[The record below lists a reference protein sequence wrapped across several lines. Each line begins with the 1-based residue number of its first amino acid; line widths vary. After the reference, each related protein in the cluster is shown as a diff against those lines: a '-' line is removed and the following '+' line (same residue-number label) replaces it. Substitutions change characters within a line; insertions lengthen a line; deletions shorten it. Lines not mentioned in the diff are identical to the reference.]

1 MAEWLF
7 EGGIGEDRA
16 LLVER
21 GQVLAARVDWPG
33 SVRAGTIADA
43 KLVSKISGLRRGLA
57 VLADGTE
64 VLVDKLPPEVT
75 EGQTVRIE
83 ITRTALAERGRFK
96 LAQGRPA
103 PAGSEDAAGPDLLA
117 TLRKTGRKVQVC
129 RPGDGVF
136 ADFGW
141 DEIVE
146 EALSGAVAFAGGSL
160 LVSATP
166 AMTLIDIDIDGDLP
180 SARLAL
186 AAIPAIAE
194 TLHRL
199 DIAGSVGIDFPTI
212 EARKDRQAIDL
223 ALAAA
228 LADWQGE
235 RTAMNGFGFVQLVS
249 RLERPSILSL
259 YQRFPA
265 RVTAIS
271 LARQAEAITAPGAL
285 LLSAN
290 PGLKPHLP
298 AGYERELTQTT
309 AREIRWNWD
318 PALALH
324 AAFAQA
330 IAP

>member
-7 EGGIGEDRA
+7 ESGLGEDRA

-43 KLVSKISGLRRGLA
+43 KLVSKISGLRRGVA

-96 LAQGRPA
+96 RAQGRPA
-103 PAGSEDAAGPDLLA
+103 PAGSDDAAGPDLLA
-117 TLRKTGRKVQVC
+117 TLRKTGSKVQVC

-146 EALSGAVAFAGGSL
+146 EAISGAVAFAGGSL

-166 AMTLIDIDIDGDLP
+166 AMTLIDIDGDLP
-180 SARLAL
+180 PARLAL